1 MWLWQLIQIM
11 SSKFFGD
18 NQTIKVSRLSD
29 LSSLQSN
36 TQFSAALWTRS
47 STAAMTVTGDWP
59 IVIKFVSSVLWKLS
73 KNDLVPHFR
82 GFYYS
87 DGCSSRLLHPF
98 INLYLPSIQN
108 TFNPKIWTSP
118 LIFFLR
124 PATVYL
130 CSKFSFCSCWFSSL
144 SVVDLERETETE
156 IFVSYERFTC
166 LLQLP
171 CAFGPPSYLHW
182 IVE

>member
-1 MWLWQLIQIM
+1 M
-11 SSKFFGD
+11 SSLA
-18 NQTIKVSRLSD
+18 TIKQSKYLVFQICLRCSQTHNSQRHCGRD
-29 LSSLQSN
+29 LQQQQWQWLVI
-36 TQFSAALWTRS
+36 LL
-47 STAAMTVTGDWP
+47 
-59 IVIKFVSSVLWKLS
+59 VIKFVSSVLWKLS

-82 GFYYS
+82 GFYNS

-108 TFNPKIWTSP
+108 TCNPKIWTSP
-118 LIFFLR
+118 SSPLIFLR